1 MTKVLTLLLAA
12 MMLLPA
18 STPTISNDPPDVELV
33 APYYIVVDADDPSI
47 VLYERDPDGKCIPAS
62 TMKIMTCI
70 LTIENVKDYTE
81 LVEVTKK
88 AATLKDSNSLMG
100 MFAGEHLTVDQLLH
114 GLMMVSG
121 NDCALLLANYVAGDV
136 EKFAELANA
145 KAAEL
150 GMVNSHFLNASGAYR
165 GGQYSTA
172 RDMAILTAY
181 ALKND
186 KFRELIATK
195 EYTIEPNDVRKR
207 PDTLVN
213 SNRLISD
220 DPATSEV
227 YTDLCIGG
235 KTGSTV
241 TGGKCLVAVGELDG
255 ARIVVVQIGAE
266 DLQSYDVHRRMPK
279 LFANAKYLI
288 EYTLNNDYVPVSP
301 TSLGFEYHDDVTPD
315 GLATSFPVSAKFA
328 EDAVHR
334 LPKAM
339 AEALE
344 KDPSKMEVVTE
355 MNDDL
360 ASAKAGD
367 VVGTISCSYEGRA
380 LFSGDLVADT
390 DAVPTPTPTIEPA
403 AVTPAPAAEEA
414 PAELLSHA
422 SIGFYLFAGL
432 SVLLT
437 GSLIVLIVLNLKKR
451 R

>member
-1 MTKVLTLLLAA
+1 MIKALSLLMAALT
-12 MMLLPA
+12 LLPA
-18 STPTISNDPPDVELV
+18 SVTISNDPPDVELV

-47 VLYERDPDGKCIPAS
+47 VFYERDPDERCIPAS

-70 LTIENVKDYTE
+70 LTLETVKDYNE
-81 LVEVTKK
+81 LVEVTKQ
-88 AATLKDSNSLMG
+88 AANLKDSNSLMHV
-100 MFAGEHLTVDQLLH
+100 FAREKLTVDQLLH

-121 NDCALLLANYVAGDV
+121 NDAALLLANHIAGSV
-136 EKFAELANA
+136 ETYAELANA

-150 GMVNSHFLNASGAYR
+150 GMVNTHFLNASGAYR

-181 ALKND
+181 ALKNE

-241 TGGKCLVAVGELDG
+241 NGGKCLVAAGELDG
-255 ARIVVVQIGAE
+255 ARIIVVQIGAE

-279 LFANAKYLI
+279 VFGNAKFLL
-288 EYTLNNDYVPVSP
+288 EYTLNNDYLPVSP
-301 TSLGFEYHDDVTPD
+301 TSLGFDYHEDVTPT
-315 GLATSFPVSAKFA
+315 GLTTSFPVSAQFD
-328 EDAVHR
+328 ESAVHR

-339 AEALE
+339 AEALD
-344 KDPSKMEVVTE
+344 KDPSKMEITTE
-355 MNDDL
+355 LEKGL
-360 ASAKAGD
+360 ADAKEGD
-367 VVGTISCSYEGRA
+367 MVGTISCSYEGRA
-380 LFSGDLVADT
+380 LFTGNLVADT
-390 DAVPTPTPTIEPA
+390 DAVPAPTPTAEP
-403 AVTPAPAAEEA
+403 VIITPEPVSEEDFGS
-414 PAELLSHA
+414 LLA
-422 SIGFYLFAGL
+422 NADIGVYIFGGL
-432 SVLLT
+432 SVLLAI
-437 GSLIVLIVLNLKKR
+437 SLICLIVLILKKR

>member
-1 MTKVLTLLLAA
+1 MTKVLSLLMAA
-12 MMLLPA
+12 CMLLPTTA
-18 STPTISNDPPDVELV
+18 TISNDPPDVELI

-47 VLYERDPDGKCIPAS
+47 VFYERAPDEKCIPAS

-81 LVEVTKK
+81 LVEVTRQ
-88 AATLKDSNSLMG
+88 AANLKDSNSLMG
-100 MFAGEHLTVDQLLH
+100 VFAREKLSVDQLLH

-121 NDCALLLANYVAGDV
+121 NDAALLLATHIAGSV
-136 EKFAELANA
+136 EAYTELANA

-150 GMVNSHFLNASGAYR
+150 GMVNTHFLNASGAYR

-181 ALKND
+181 ALKSD

-195 EYTIEPNDVRKR
+195 EYTIVPNDVRKR
-207 PDTLVN
+207 EDTLVN

-241 TGGKCLVAVGELDG
+241 IGGKCLVAAGELDG
-255 ARIVVVQIGAE
+255 ARIVVVQIGAD

-279 LFANAKYLI
+279 LFGNAKFLL
-288 EYTLNNDYVPVSP
+288 EYTLNNDYAPVSP
-301 TSLGFEYHDDVTPD
+301 TSLGFDYHEDVTPS
-315 GLATSFPVSAKFA
+315 GQTNSFPVSTQFD
-328 EDAVHR
+328 EDAVRR

-339 AEALE
+339 AEALD
-344 KDPSKMEVVTE
+344 KDPSKMEVTTE
-355 MNDDL
+355 LEKDL
-360 ASAKAGD
+360 ADAKAGD
-367 VVGTISCSYEGRA
+367 VVGTIFCSYEGRA
-380 LFSGDLVADT
+380 LFSGKLVADT
-390 DAVPTPTPTIEPA
+390 DAVPTPSPT
-403 AVTPAPAAEEA
+403 
-414 PAELLSHA
+414 AELAVITPEPVADNATGGRLENL
-422 SIGFYLFAGL
+422 GFGVYLFGGL
-432 SVLLT
+432 SVLLA
-437 GSLIVLIVLNLKKR
+437 GSLIYLIVLILKKR

>member
-1 MTKVLTLLLAA
+1 MTKVLSLLMAA
-12 MMLLPA
+12 CMLLPTTA
-18 STPTISNDPPDVELV
+18 TISNDPPDVELI

-47 VLYERDPDGKCIPAS
+47 VFYERAPDEKCIPAS

-81 LVEVTKK
+81 LVEVTKQ
-88 AATLKDSNSLMG
+88 AANLKDSNSLMG
-100 MFAGEHLTVDQLLH
+100 VFAREKLSVDQLLH

-121 NDCALLLANYVAGDV
+121 NDAALLLATHIAGSV
-136 EKFAELANA
+136 EAYTELANA

-150 GMVNSHFLNASGAYR
+150 GMVNTHFLNASGAYR

-181 ALKND
+181 ALKSE

-195 EYTIEPNDVRKR
+195 EYTIIPNDVRKR
-207 PDTLVN
+207 EDTLVN

-241 TGGKCLVAVGELDG
+241 IGGKCLVAAGELDG
-255 ARIVVVQIGAE
+255 ARIVVVQIGAD

-279 LFANAKYLI
+279 LFGNAKFLL
-288 EYTLNNDYVPVSP
+288 EYTLNNDYAPVSP
-301 TSLGFEYHDDVTPD
+301 TSLGFDYHEDVTPS
-315 GLATSFPVSAKFA
+315 GQTNSFPVSTQFD
-328 EDAVHR
+328 EDAVRR

-339 AEALE
+339 AEALD
-344 KDPSKMEVVTE
+344 KDPSKMEVTTE
-355 MNDDL
+355 LEKDL
-360 ASAKAGD
+360 ADAKAGD
-367 VVGTISCSYEGRA
+367 VVGTIFCSYEGRA
-380 LFSGDLVADT
+380 LFSGNLVADT
-390 DAVPTPTPTIEPA
+390 DAVPTPSPT
-403 AVTPAPAAEEA
+403 
-414 PAELLSHA
+414 AELAVITPEPVADNATGGHFENL
-422 SIGFYLFAGL
+422 GFGVYLFGGL
-432 SVLLT
+432 SVLLAA
-437 GSLIVLIVLNLKKR
+437 SLIYLIVLILKKR

>member
-1 MTKVLTLLLAA
+1 MTKVLSLLLAA
-12 MMLLPA
+12 FMLLP
-18 STPTISNDPPDVELV
+18 TTTTISNDPPDVELI

-47 VLYERDPDGKCIPAS
+47 VFYERDPDEKCIPAS

-81 LVEVTKK
+81 LVEVTKQ
-88 AATLKDSNSLMG
+88 AANLKDSNSLMG
-100 MFAGEHLTVDQLLH
+100 VFAREKLSVDQLLH

-121 NDCALLLANYVAGDV
+121 NDAALLLATHIAGSV
-136 EKFAELANA
+136 EAYTELANA

-150 GMVNSHFLNASGAYR
+150 GMVNTHFLNASGAYR

-195 EYTIEPNDVRKR
+195 EYTIQPNDVRRR

-241 TGGKCLVAVGELDG
+241 IGGKCLVVAGELDG
-255 ARIVVVQIGAE
+255 ARIVVVQIGAD

-279 LFANAKYLI
+279 LFANAKFLL
-288 EYTLNNDYVPVSP
+288 EHTLNNDYTPVTP
-301 TSLGFEYHDDVTPD
+301 TSLGFDYHEDVTPS
-315 GLATSFPVSAKFA
+315 GQTNSFPVSAQFD
-328 EDAVHR
+328 EDAVRR

-339 AEALE
+339 AEALD

-355 MNDDL
+355 LNDDL
-360 ASAKAGD
+360 ADAKAGD
-367 VVGTISCSYEGRA
+367 VVGTISCSYEGRV
-380 LFSGDLVADT
+380 LFSGNLIADT
-390 DAVPTPTPTIEPA
+390 DAVPTPAPT
-403 AVTPAPAAEEA
+403 
-414 PAELLSHA
+414 AELA
-422 SIGFYLFAGL
+422 VITPEPVADNAANGRMANVGFGVYLFGGL

-437 GSLIVLIVLNLKKR
+437 ASLIYLIVLILKKR

>member
-1 MTKVLTLLLAA
+1 MNRVLSLLMAA
-12 MMLLPA
+12 LTLLPA
-18 STPTISNDPPDVELV
+18 SANVSNDPPDVEIV

-47 VLYERDPDGKCIPAS
+47 VFYERDPDEKCIPAS

-70 LTIENVKDYTE
+70 LTIEHTEDFSE

-100 MFAGEHLTVDQLLH
+100 VFAGEKLTVDQLLH
-114 GLMMVSG
+114 GLMLVSG
-121 NDCALLLANYVAGDV
+121 NDAALLLANHVSGSV
-136 EKFAELANA
+136 EAFAELANA
-145 KAAEL
+145 KALEL
-150 GMVNSHFLNASGAYR
+150 GMLNSHFLNASGAYR
-165 GGQYSTA
+165 SGQYSTA
-172 RDMAILTAY
+172 RDMAVLTAY
-181 ALKND
+181 ALKNE

-207 PDTLVN
+207 TDLLVN

-241 TGGKCLVAVGELDG
+241 NGGKCLVCVGELDG

-279 LFANAKYLI
+279 VFAAAKFLL
-288 EYTLNNDYVPVSP
+288 EYTLNNNYIAVTP
-301 TSLGFEYHDDVTPD
+301 TSLGFTYTQDVTPE
-315 GLATSFPVSAKFA
+315 GEAQSFPVSAVF
-328 EDAVHR
+328 EESAVRR

-344 KDPSKMEVVTE
+344 KDTSKMEVVTE
-355 MNDDL
+355 LNDDL

-380 LFSGDLVADT
+380 LFTGNLVAET
-390 DAVPTPTPTIEPA
+390 DAVPTPAPTLDPQDATPEP
-403 AVTPAPAAEEA
+403 VPDSEIGN
-414 PAELLSHA
+414 LQSA
-422 SIGFYLFAGL
+422 SFGVYIFGGL
-432 SVLLT
+432 SALLT
-437 GSLIVLIVLNLKKR
+437 ISLIVLIVLNLKKR

>member
-1 MTKVLTLLLAA
+1 MIKALSLLMAA
-12 MMLLPA
+12 LMLLPA
-18 STPTISNDPPDVELV
+18 PTISNDPPDVELV

-47 VLYERDPDGKCIPAS
+47 VLYERDPDEKCIPAS

-70 LTIENVKDYTE
+70 LTLENIQDYSE
-81 LVEVTKK
+81 LIEVTKQ
-88 AATLKDSNSLMG
+88 AANLKDSNSLMG
-100 MFAGEHLTVDQLLH
+100 VYAREKLTIDQLLH
-114 GLMMVSG
+114 GMMMVSG
-121 NDCALLLANYVAGDV
+121 NDAALLLATRIAGSI
-136 EKFAELANA
+136 EAYAELANA

-150 GMVNSHFLNASGAYR
+150 GMVNTHFLNASGAYR
-165 GGQYSTA
+165 SGQYSTA

-220 DPATSEV
+220 DPATSDV

-241 TGGKCLVAVGELDG
+241 IGGKCLVSIGELDG
-255 ARIVVVQIGAE
+255 ARIIVIQIGAE

-279 LFANAKYLI
+279 LFGNAKFLL

-301 TSLGFEYHDDVTPD
+301 ATLGFAYHDDVTPS
-315 GLATSFPVSAKFA
+315 GLTTAFPVSAQFGA
-328 EDAVHR
+328 DALHR

-339 AEALE
+339 AEELQ
-344 KDPSKMEVVTE
+344 KDPTKMEVVTE
-355 MNDDL
+355 LNDDL

-367 VVGTISCSYEGRA
+367 VVGAISCSYEGRA

-390 DAVPTPTPTIEPA
+390 DAVPTPTPSMEPVI
-403 AVTPAPAAEEA
+403 VTPEPVAEHDTSD
-414 PAELLSHA
+414 LLA
-422 SIGFYLFAGL
+422 NAGIGVYLFGGL
-432 SVLLT
+432 SVLLA
-437 GSLIVLIVLNLKKR
+437 GSLIYLIVLMLKKR

>member
-1 MTKVLTLLLAA
+1 
-12 MMLLPA
+12 
-18 STPTISNDPPDVELV
+18 
-33 APYYIVVDADDPSI
+33 
-47 VLYERDPDGKCIPAS
+47 
-62 TMKIMTCI
+62 
-70 LTIENVKDYTE
+70 
-81 LVEVTKK
+81 
-88 AATLKDSNSLMG
+88 
-100 MFAGEHLTVDQLLH
+100 
-114 GLMMVSG
+114 MMVSG
-121 NDCALLLANYVAGDV
+121 NDAALLLATHIAGRV
-136 EKFAELANA
+136 EAYTELANA

-150 GMVNSHFLNASGAYR
+150 GMVNTHFLNASGAYR

-181 ALKND
+181 ALKNE

-220 DPATSEV
+220 DPATSDV

-241 TGGKCLVAVGELDG
+241 TGGKCLVAAGELDG

-279 LFANAKYLI
+279 LFGNAKFLL

-301 TSLGFEYHDDVTPD
+301 TSLGFEYHDDVTP
-315 GLATSFPVSAKFA
+315 GGQTTSFPVSAQFG

-334 LPKAM
+334 LPKEM
-339 AEALE
+339 AEALD

-355 MNDDL
+355 LNDDL
-360 ASAKAGD
+360 AAAKAGD

-390 DAVPTPTPTIEPA
+390 DAVPTPSPTAEIAVVTPEPA
-403 AVTPAPAAEEA
+403 AEHTTSDLMANAN
-414 PAELLSHA
+414 
-422 SIGFYLFAGL
+422 IGVYIFAGL
-432 SVLLT
+432 SVLLA
-437 GSLIVLIVLNLKKR
+437 GSLIYLIVLNLKKR